1 MTENVRRCPHCFQR
15 ALQEVETLFHEAGH
29 CLQHMLTEQDEGLVS
44 GIRGIEWD
52 AVRRLAVPL
61 LCCAPLLRM
70 HVPDTH
76 SSLQGVL
83 WVCLKLLLHFAG
95 LASWVLRHLHCTP

>member
-1 MTENVRRCPHCFQR
+1 MTKNVRRCPHCFQR

-29 CLQHMLTEQDEGLVS
+29 CLQHMLTEEDEGLVS

-52 AVRRLAVPL
+52 AVRRLGLAL
-61 LCCAPLLRM
+61 LCCAPHLCM

-76 SSLQGVL
+76 SSTQGVSG
-83 WVCLKLLLHFAG
+83 VCLSLLL
-95 LASWVLRHLHCTP
+95 LILRHGC